1 MLQLR
6 FLTDWNVSVPE
17 EEKVGYHLNYFFK
30 KADRDESKLADTSI
44 QLVSS
49 GPNNEREQIKLSFI
63 KLITSA
69 KKRVWIQ
76 TPYLVPDESVIAA
89 LKIATASGV
98 DVKIMI
104 PNKPD
109 HPLFIEQH
117 NIMLGS

>member
-1 MLQLR
+1 M
-6 FLTDWNVSVPE
+6 
-17 EEKVGYHLNYFFK
+17 NYFFK

-109 HPLFIEQH
+109 HPFYLSSNTILCSAADQGKCT
-117 NIMLGS
+117 NPCL